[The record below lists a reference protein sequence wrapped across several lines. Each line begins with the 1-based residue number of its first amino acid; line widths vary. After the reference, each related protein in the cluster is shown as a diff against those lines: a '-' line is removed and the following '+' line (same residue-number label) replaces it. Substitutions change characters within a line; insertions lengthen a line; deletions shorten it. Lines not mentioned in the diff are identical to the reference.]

1 MKVIIVVRYMVGNK
15 GEKMESVS
23 LQQIINGLMSI
34 STKGNDT
41 LVMADCIRALAVFS
55 QQLEKA
61 GASVSAVQIP
71 EEEKKEE

>member
-1 MKVIIVVRYMVGNK
+1 MKFLAVSHTVGNE
-15 GEKMESVS
+15 GEKMEAVS

-41 LVMADCIRALAVFS
+41 LVMADCIRALAVFA

-61 GASVSAVQIP
+61 GASISAVQIP
-71 EEEKKEE
+71 KEEKKEE

>member
-1 MKVIIVVRYMVGNK
+1 
-15 GEKMESVS
+15 MESVS

-41 LVMADCIRALAVFS
+41 LVMADCIRALAAFA

-61 GASVSAVQIP
+61 GASINAVQIP
-71 EEEKKEE
+71 KEEKKEE

>member
-1 MKVIIVVRYMVGNK
+1 
-15 GEKMESVS
+15 MENIS

-41 LVMADCIRALAVFS
+41 LVMADCIRALVAFA

-61 GASVSAVQIP
+61 GASISAVQIP
-71 EEEKKEE
+71 KEEKKEE

>member
-1 MKVIIVVRYMVGNK
+1 
-15 GEKMESVS
+15 MENIS

-41 LVMADCIRALAVFS
+41 LIMADCIRALAAFA

-61 GASVSAVQIP
+61 GASISAVQIP
-71 EEEKKEE
+71 KEEKKEE

>member
-1 MKVIIVVRYMVGNK
+1 
-15 GEKMESVS
+15 MENVS

-41 LVMADCIRALAVFS
+41 LIMADCIRALVAFA

-61 GASVSAVQIP
+61 GASISAVQIP
-71 EEEKKEE
+71 KEEKKEE

>member
-1 MKVIIVVRYMVGNK
+1 
-15 GEKMESVS
+15 MESVS

-41 LVMADCIRALAVFS
+41 LVMADCIRALAVFA

-61 GASVSAVQIP
+61 GVSVNAVQIP
-71 EEEKKEE
+71 KEEKKEE

>member
-1 MKVIIVVRYMVGNK
+1 MGIK

-34 STKGNDT
+34 STRGNDT
-41 LVMADCIRALAVFS
+41 LVMADCIRALAAFA

-61 GASVSAVQIP
+61 GASISAVQIP
-71 EEEKKEE
+71 KEEKKEE

>member
-34 STKGNDT
+34 PTKGNDT
-41 LVMADCIRALAVFS
+41 LIMADCIRALAVFS

-61 GASVSAVQIP
+61 GASVTAVQIP

>member
-1 MKVIIVVRYMVGNK
+1 MK

-41 LVMADCIRALAVFS
+41 LIMADCIRALAVFS

-61 GASVSAVQIP
+61 GASVTAVQIP

>member
-1 MKVIIVVRYMVGNK
+1 MDSI
-15 GEKMESVS
+15 S
-23 LQQIINGLMSI
+23 LQQIIKGLMSI

-61 GASVSAVQIP
+61 GASVNVVQIP
-71 EEEKKEE
+71 KEEKKED

>member
-1 MKVIIVVRYMVGNK
+1 
-15 GEKMESVS
+15 MESVS

-41 LVMADCIRALAVFS
+41 LVMADCIRALAVFA

-71 EEEKKEE
+71 KEEKKEE